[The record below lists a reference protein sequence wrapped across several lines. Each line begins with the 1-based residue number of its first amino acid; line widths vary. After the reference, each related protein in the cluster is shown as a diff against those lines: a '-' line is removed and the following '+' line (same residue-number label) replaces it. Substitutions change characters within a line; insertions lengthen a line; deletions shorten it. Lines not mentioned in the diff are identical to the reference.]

1 MPRRENPTGMKEA
14 DLGPSYPILTL
25 REKLVV
31 YWLNH
36 FELGILL
43 PKSILAESVE
53 KPGTSSLL
61 FILMG

>member
-1 MPRRENPTGMKEA
+1 MRENPTGIKEA
-14 DLGPSYPILTL
+14 DLGPSYQILML
-25 REKLVV
+25 CEKPAV

-43 PKSILAESVE
+43 PKSILAVSVE

-61 FILMG
+61 FILTG

>member
-1 MPRRENPTGMKEA
+1 MRENPTGIKEA
-14 DLGPSYPILTL
+14 NLEPSYPILIL
-25 REKLVV
+25 LEKAVV
-31 YWLNH
+31 HWLNH